1 MFITFYK
8 CIIIC
13 YTYTLQHKPKGVNYS
28 EVVEILFSL
37 FPDGEQYQDAGPDRC
52 RTCAVVG
59 NSGNLEGSRY
69 GPLIDAHDFVIR
81 MNEGPTEGYEKDV
94 GSKTTH
100 RAVYPESAV
109 EMDNSTHLLLVPFKI
124 LDLQWLIS
132 IFTTKHITRHYK
144 PFLYKP
150 LYLLIAVIKMC
161 YVSVF
166 GFGAKE
172 DGRWHHYY
180 DKRYA
185 VFQSKG
191 NHRGSLEYNITL
203 KLYEKKWLQFYKG
216 T

>member
-1 MFITFYK
+1 MYIFIVTRYV
-8 CIIIC
+8 
-13 YTYTLQHKPKGVNYS
+13 TYITSTAYDTLQHKPKGVNYS

-124 LDLQWLIS
+124 LDLQWLITS
-132 IFTTKHITRHYK
+132 VKEDG
-144 PFLYKP
+144 
-150 LYLLIAVIKMC
+150 YLMTSCEEFGNGLG
-161 YVSVF
+161 VSVF